1 MHYVLI
7 RCEFSIKRH
16 RDLAIFR
23 HFLGYSI
30 TLSRCRCR
38 EAKRLSRATLCFKN
52 PCRGTTYWAGCS
64 SDDYQALVTIISDLR
79 YKGMYKLIK
88 KCTNFRSLLFSQHL
102 QSYSIYS
109 RDMSCVKVKRTD
121 STHLCSK
128 VYWHLNLDRSLR
140 FVRIMKL
147 FMNKFLTDPKPC
159 INQCTQYRVQST
171 VYTVHSTSSPKRDG

>member
-1 MHYVLI
+1 
-7 RCEFSIKRH
+7 
-16 RDLAIFR
+16 
-23 HFLGYSI
+23 
-30 TLSRCRCR
+30 
-38 EAKRLSRATLCFKN
+38 
-52 PCRGTTYWAGCS
+52 
-64 SDDYQALVTIISDLR
+64 
-79 YKGMYKLIK
+79 MYKLIK

-109 RDMSCVKVKRTD
+109 RDMPCVKVKRTD

-159 INQCTQYRVQST
+159 INQCT
-171 VYTVHSTSSPKRDG
+171 VHSTGYNVQYTLFTAPPPQREMDNGVKNGSGNMALVPVFFKPVFRIRISFHADPDPKNVHMDPDPRR